1 MKPIDT
7 ILDRLDKPR
16 PCGKDRW
23 RARCPSCGGGSTSA
37 LSIGIGTDDAVL
49 LKCWKGCD
57 AEQVAAAIGLELS
70 DLFPPKPPGGHSAGP
85 MKRRRLITAG
95 QALNLLHDEA
105 QLVALAGSN
114 SAHGIAISDADR
126 VRVLQAAGRIAYL
139 YNEVMA

>member
-1 MKPIDT
+1 MKPVDL

-16 PCGKDRW
+16 PSGQDRW

-70 DLFPPKPPGGHSAGP
+70 DLFPPKPQAGHGTGP

-114 SAHGIAISDADR
+114 SAHGVALSEVDR
-126 VRVLQAAGRIAYL
+126 ARVLQAAGRIAYL